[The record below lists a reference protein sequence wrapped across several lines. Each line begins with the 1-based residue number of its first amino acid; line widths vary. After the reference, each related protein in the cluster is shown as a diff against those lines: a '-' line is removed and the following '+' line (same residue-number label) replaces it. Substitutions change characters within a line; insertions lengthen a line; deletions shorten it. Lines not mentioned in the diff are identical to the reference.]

1 MGADIPAG
9 RAPGSSSDDE
19 LLAAA
24 RRGDPSAL
32 ETLLVRYQ
40 PHLYRFGLRMCGNAE
55 DAGDVAQES
64 LISMARSVRDFRGD
78 SSVSSWLYT
87 IARRFCIKKR
97 RRSKFA
103 PARDES
109 LDTPGTGAGKHLAD
123 PRPNPEQA
131 AANQELATA
140 LADAIDALEP
150 AQREV
155 LVLRDIEGL
164 SAPEVAKVLG
174 LRVDAVK
181 SRLHRARVAIR
192 EKLAPALGR
201 PVIAPPRGALC
212 PDVLTL
218 FSQHLE
224 GEIAP
229 SVCAT
234 MEAHLAQCN
243 HCRDACE
250 SLKRTLAICRQLPTP
265 DVPASLAAS
274 VKAAIH
280 AFLEASPAKP

>member
-1 MGADIPAG
+1 MGADIPASH
-9 RAPGSSSDDE
+9 ATGSPSDDQ

-24 RRGDPSAL
+24 RRGDTAAL

-40 PHLYRFGLRMCGNAE
+40 PHLYRFGLRMCGNVE

-103 PARDES
+103 PTREES
-109 LDTPGTGAGKHLAD
+109 LDATETDVAQHLAD
-123 PRPNPEQA
+123 PRPNPEQTA
-131 AANQELATA
+131 TNQELATA
-140 LADAIDALEP
+140 LTHAIDALEP
-150 AQREV
+150 SQREV
-155 LVLRDIEGL
+155 LVLRDVEGL
-164 SAPEVAKVLG
+164 SAPEVAKILG
-174 LRVDAVK
+174 ISVEAVK

-192 EKLAPALGR
+192 EELAPTLGR
-201 PVIAPPRGALC
+201 SPAPPRGAMC
-212 PDVLTL
+212 PDVLRL

-224 GEIAP
+224 GEIDP
-229 SVCAT
+229 SICAT
-234 MEAHLAQCN
+234 MEAHLAQCH

-265 DVPASLAAS
+265 DVPASVAAS
-274 VKAAIH
+274 VRAAIN
-280 AFLEASPAKP
+280 AFLNQR

>member
-1 MGADIPAG
+1 MGAVIPTGNAAG
-9 RAPGSSSDDE
+9 SPSDDE

-24 RRGDPSAL
+24 RMGDAAAL

-40 PHLYRFGLRMCGNAE
+40 PHLYRFGLRMCGNVE

-64 LISMARSVRDFRGD
+64 LISMARAVRDFRGD

-87 IARRFCIKKR
+87 IARRFCLKKR

-103 PARDES
+103 PAREES
-109 LDTPGTGAGKHLAD
+109 LDTPGTDVAHYLAD
-123 PRPNPEQA
+123 PGPTPEQTA
-131 AANQELATA
+131 TNRELATA
-140 LADAIDALEP
+140 LTHAIDALEP
-150 AQREV
+150 SQREL
-155 LVLRDIEGL
+155 LVLRDVEGL
-164 SAPEVAKVLG
+164 SAPEVARILG
-174 LRVDAVK
+174 MSVDAVK

-192 EKLAPALGR
+192 KELAPALER
-201 PVIAPPRGALC
+201 PAIAPPRGALC

-224 GEIAP
+224 GEIDP
-229 SVCAT
+229 GVCAT
-234 MEAHLAQCN
+234 MEAHLAQCTR
-243 HCRDACE
+243 CRDACE
-250 SLKRTLAICRQLPTP
+250 SLKRTLATCRQLPTP

-280 AFLEASPAKP
+280 VFLDQR